1 MEQSHCQRHESRIA
15 DGSFSCAGRA
25 GIATA
30 LTDHLGSITGGTLH
44 EGMERCSAPEIC
56 NRFNA
61 SAAGLKAGFRPGL
74 FSLPGC
80 SNT

>member
-1 MEQSHCQRHESRIA
+1 MEQSRCQRHESRIA

-30 LTDHLGSITGGTLH
+30 LTDHPGSITGGTLH
-44 EGMERCSAPEIC
+44 EEMERRSALGIC

-61 SAAGLKAGFRPGL
+61 SAVGRKDSFLPGL
-74 FSLPGC
+74 FSLLGF
-80 SNT
+80 TK